1 MSAIE
6 HITDKFKNEG
16 KDMHGKVINMM
27 NNCMGTYLTLTAEL
41 NQRVTSL
48 KSEIVVADNQMIKIQ
63 EEIEMMQNQLGKH
76 GMKKTANDIGVQ
88 AINAFSELKMD
99 HFGKVL

>member
-1 MSAIE
+1 MSAIVL
-6 HITDKFKNEG
+6 ITDKFKNEG
-16 KDMHGKVINMM
+16 KDKHGHVIDMI

-63 EEIEMMQNQLGKH
+63 EDIEMMQ
-76 GMKKTANDIGVQ
+76 T
-88 AINAFSELKMD
+88 
-99 HFGKVL
+99 